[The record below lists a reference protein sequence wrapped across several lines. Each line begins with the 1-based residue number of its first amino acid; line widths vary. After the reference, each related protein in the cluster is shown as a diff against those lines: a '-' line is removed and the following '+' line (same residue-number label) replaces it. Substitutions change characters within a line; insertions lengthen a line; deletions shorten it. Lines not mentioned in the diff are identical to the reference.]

1 MHRSLEFLVQHLLI
15 MSGADPKMAV
25 TFAIP
30 FSMLGLLLNQVYMTV
45 NDMDSSSRQV
55 IGKRKH

>member
-1 MHRSLEFLVQHLLI
+1 MPSNTIVAGIFGTALTI

-30 FSMLGLLLNQVYMTV
+30 FSMLGLLLNQ
-45 NDMDSSSRQV
+45 R
-55 IGKRKH
+55 

>member
-1 MHRSLEFLVQHLLI
+1 

-45 NDMDSSSRQV
+45 NAAWIHQADKLLEKETLKV
-55 IGKRKH
+55 

>member
-1 MHRSLEFLVQHLLI
+1 

-30 FSMLGLLLNQVYMTV
+30 FSMLGLLLNQVYMTSKCS
-45 NDMDSSSRQV
+45 MDSSSKTKLLEKGNIKGV
-55 IGKRKH
+55 SNT

>member
-1 MHRSLEFLVQHLLI
+1 
-15 MSGADPKMAV
+15 MAV

-45 NDMDSSSRQV
+45 NAAWIHQADKLLEKETLKV
-55 IGKRKH
+55 